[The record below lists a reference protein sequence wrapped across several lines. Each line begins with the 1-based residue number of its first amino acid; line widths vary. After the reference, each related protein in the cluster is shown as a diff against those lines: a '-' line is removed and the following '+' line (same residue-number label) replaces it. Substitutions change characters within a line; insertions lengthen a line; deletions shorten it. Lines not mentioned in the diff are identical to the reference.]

1 MMVWSLEEEE
11 MKTKISIAILQ
22 FLLIFLHIQLY
33 YFTMIYYIS
42 VLFWMLFS
50 NYYFYSY
57 SFILQT
63 AFWTEIAIFIR
74 KIMVWISLN

>member
-42 VLFWMLFS
+42 VLF
-50 NYYFYSY
+50 
-57 SFILQT
+57 
-63 AFWTEIAIFIR
+63 
-74 KIMVWISLN
+74 